1 MTVRG
6 QTRVAPRRV
15 RPLDLAACRRVAR
28 PALVG
33 LLALAASATGAQQP
47 AALTYPA
54 TRTVPH
60 IDDYHGTKVAD
71 PFRWLEDDTASA
83 VRKWV
88 AEENAVTFGY
98 LARIPYRAALLDRL
112 KQLSNY
118 PRTSM
123 PVRRKGWVW
132 YSRNSGLQNQSVY
145 YIQRGLDGA
154 PEVLVDPN
162 TLTAD
167 GTTRVG
173 GFQLDDAGTHLGY
186 TLSRAGSDWQEI
198 HVMDPVTRRDLP
210 DVVRWVK
217 VSGIAWQGNGF
228 YYSRYPTPADTT
240 KALSAANENHQV
252 FYHALGTEQS
262 RDRLVFSD
270 PANPLRFHTANTTD
284 DERFLILT
292 ISDRGKGQDGNALWV
307 RDRAAGDTAWRRVI
321 AGFDK
326 QFDVIDNEG
335 GALLVLTNAGAPNRR
350 VVRIDPAAP
359 AESNWTVIIPEQ
371 KEALEGVANVGG
383 HLFASYLKDVA
394 TRVVEFR
401 YDGTKVRDVT
411 LPGVGTASFG
421 SGERTDTDAFFS
433 FTSFTAPPTTY
444 RFDIASGASTVHQ
457 QPTLPFDP
465 SRFETR
471 QVFAT
476 SKDGTKIPMFIVA
489 KQGLV
494 LDGRNPTLVYGYG
507 GFNISSRPGF
517 SASRIAWLEQGGV
530 FVQVNMRGGGE
541 YGESWHRAGMMA
553 NKQNVFDDF
562 IAAAEWLVANKYTS
576 KDRLAM
582 QGASN
587 GGLLVGA
594 VMAQRPDL
602 FKVALPAVGVMD
614 MLRFQKF
621 TIGWNWIA
629 DYGSSD
635 DPAGFKYLVKYS
647 PLHNLKDG
655 TAYPATLVTTADH
668 DDRVVP
674 AHSFKFAARLQQ
686 AHRGTN
692 PVLIRI
698 ATSSGH
704 GSSSLTKGL
713 EETADLYAFTMYNL
727 GMTPSVAPAL
737 TKVP

>member
-1 MTVRG
+1 MH
-6 QTRVAPRRV
+6 QDRVLTCVGNDTSSRR
-15 RPLDLAACRRVAR
+15 RHAYLRTLCAAAT
-28 PALVG
+28 LSLG
-33 LLALAASATGAQQP
+33 ALAAQAQTP
-47 AALTYPA
+47 LAYPA
-54 TRTVPH
+54 TRAVPH
-60 IDDYHGTKVAD
+60 VDDYHGRRVAD
-71 PFRWLEDDTASA
+71 PYRWLEDDTASTVKA
-83 VRKWV
+83 WV

-98 LARIPYRAALLDRL
+98 LKRIPYRDALLARL
-112 KQLSNY
+112 KELSNY
-118 PRTSM
+118 PRTSS

-132 YSRNSGLQNQSVY
+132 YTRNSGLQNQSVY
-145 YIQRGLDGA
+145 YIQRGLDGKA
-154 PEVLVDPN
+154 EVLIDPN

-173 GFQLDDAGTHLGY
+173 GFEFDATGKHLAY

-217 VSGIAWQGNGF
+217 VSGIAWRGNGF

-240 KALSAANENHQV
+240 KALSGVNENHQV
-252 FYHALGTEQS
+252 FYHTLGTDQS
-262 RDRLVFSD
+262 KDQLVFAD
-270 PANPLRFHTANTTD
+270 PANPQRFHQAGMTE
-284 DERFLILT
+284 DERFLILD
-292 ISDRGKGQDGNALWV
+292 ISDRGKGLDGNAVWV
-307 RDRAAGDTAWRRVI
+307 RELASRDTAWRKVI
-321 AGFDK
+321 TGYDK
-326 QFDVIDNEG
+326 QFSVIDNDG
-335 GALLVLTNAGAPNRR
+335 GALLVLTNQGAPNRR

-359 AESNWTVIIPEQ
+359 AEPNWKTIIPEQ
-371 KEALEGVANVGG
+371 QEVLEDVANVGG
-383 HLFASYLKDVA
+383 HLFASYLKDV
-394 TRVVEFR
+394 TSKIVQYR
-401 YDGTKVRDVT
+401 YDGTRVRDVT

-421 SGERTDTDAFFS
+421 SGERSDVDAFFS

-444 RFDIASGASTVHQ
+444 RFDLPKGTSAVYVATK
-457 QPTLPFDP
+457 LPFDP
-465 SRFETR
+465 SQFETK

-489 KQGLV
+489 RKGLT
-494 LDGRNPTLVYGYG
+494 LDGNNPTLVYGYG
-507 GFNISSRPGF
+507 GFNISTAPGF

-530 FVQVNMRGGGE
+530 YVSVNMRGGGE
-541 YGESWHRAGMMA
+541 YGEKWHEAGMKG

-562 IAAAEWLVANKYTS
+562 IAAAEWLIANKYTS
-576 KDRLAM
+576 KDRLVM
-582 QGASN
+582 QGGSN

-614 MLRFQKF
+614 MLRFHKF

-635 DPAGFKYLVKYS
+635 NAADFAYLVKYS

-655 TAYPATLVTTADH
+655 TSYPATLITTADH

-686 AHRGTN
+686 AHRGAN
-692 PVLIRI
+692 PVLIRVE
-698 ATSSGH
+698 TSSGH

-713 EETADLYAFTMYNL
+713 EVTADTYAFTMFNL
-727 GMTPSVAPAL
+727 GMSPRFAPS
-737 TKVP
+737 K